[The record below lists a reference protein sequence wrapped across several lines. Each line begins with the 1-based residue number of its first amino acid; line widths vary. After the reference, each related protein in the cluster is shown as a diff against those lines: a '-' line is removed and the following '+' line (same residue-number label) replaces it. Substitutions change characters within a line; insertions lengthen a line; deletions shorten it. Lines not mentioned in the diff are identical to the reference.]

1 LPDTSNIAGTL
12 ANANFIASLITTFI
26 ILAFAC
32 KYKTYDMRYTL
43 FKKSS
48 HLFIRHSSAPKEVV
62 EEEIDHTKPRRKS
75 SLYEA
80 FTKGAKT
87 SLGSLSVRIYVGFFF
102 EGLPLLIFA
111 IIYPT
116 EMQAI
121 ALSFIVGIGDSL
133 AQSGIFPLAGS
144 IHPRCTAAAS
154 LGSAVAGLIAG
165 LLRLLTKAIF
175 PETDEGFRHSSSM
188 YFSLA
193 TVVIVVCCLALYSIN
208 KVKNELTM
216 AFFQQEY
223 AESVQSVLLQKEG
236 IQKMIRQEMELE
248 LAEEAKGEEE
258 EFHENEQPTSESDD
272 PDPKK
277 KCGLCSVFVDVTT
290 VYREAFRC
298 AWVPI
303 LVQFVN
309 FFITLSLFPGITLS
323 MTSESL
329 GSWMPVILVTVF
341 NLGKVRVCIF
351 YNVNCDFMRSGFF
364 I

>member
-1 LPDTSNIAGTL
+1 
-12 ANANFIASLITTFI
+12 
-26 ILAFAC
+26 
-32 KYKTYDMRYTL
+32 
-43 FKKSS
+43 
-48 HLFIRHSSAPKEVV
+48 
-62 EEEIDHTKPRRKS
+62 
-75 SLYEA
+75 
-80 FTKGAKT
+80 
-87 SLGSLSVRIYVGFFF
+87 
-102 EGLPLLIFA
+102 
-111 IIYPT
+111 
-116 EMQAI
+116 MQAI

-175 PETDEGFRHSSSM
+175 PETDEGQRQSSSM
-188 YFSLA
+188 YFGLA

-223 AESVQSVLLQKEG
+223 AESVQSVMLQEEG

-248 LAEEAKGEEE
+248 LAEEAKEEEE
-258 EFHENEQPTSESDD
+258 EFNENEQPNSESDD

-277 KCGLCSVFVDVTT
+277 CGLFAVFLDVTI

-341 NLGKVRVCIF
+341 NLGDTLGRLVQLNSKVALWIVTPVGDQIIHPKTGAHLGNR
-351 YNVNCDFMRSGFF
+351 RPR
-364 I
+364 